1 MQERPDSVIMRSAS
15 RASSL
20 RHWPTLLHTITTNLW
35 ASLAVWIAANLRLI
49 SLSLDSDMSL
59 SSPVT
64 GLSTRTGLPAPNA
77 AARGWKSPSPMYRKQ
92 STSSD
97 TDSAAVQ
104 LHPRTCPGYAMRPS
118 PTPMTAILPLSS
130 MRLLASSRSPT
141 YWIVASSPTLPGSVG
156 TASSSPFRGA
166 SERAST

>member
-1 MQERPDSVIMRSAS
+1 
-15 RASSL
+15 
-20 RHWPTLLHTITTNLW
+20 
-35 ASLAVWIAANLRLI
+35 
-49 SLSLDSDMSL
+49 MSL

-77 AARGWKSPSPMYRKQ
+77 AASGWKSPSPMYRKQ

-104 LHPRTCPGYAMRPS
+104 LHPRTWPGYAMRAS
-118 PTPMTAILPLSS
+118 PVPIRAVLPVPS
-130 MRLLASSRSPT
+130 MRLFASSSSPT
-141 YWIVASSPTLPGSVG
+141 YWIVARSPTLSGRLSM
-156 TASSSPFRGA
+156 ASSRPLRGA